1 VLALLSDLFGIGF
14 MKHLASGGPGDAD
27 QQDLEDPQHPC
38 GGCGAH
44 ALGARSGGSGAT
56 RVGGM
61 APDRRQRL
69 GDLNLRDF
77 CLYRAI
83 CLELEALDETIQLQ
97 GLLGRDFLELSVA
110 MRDRRLLVEWL
121 RDLSFPPSSDYSDSG
136 ITPELE
142 GQLLAHS
149 VD

>member
-1 VLALLSDLFGIGF
+1 MGL
-14 MKHLASGGPGDAD
+14 
-27 QQDLEDPQHPC
+27 
-38 GGCGAH
+38 
-44 ALGARSGGSGAT
+44 
-56 RVGGM
+56 
-61 APDRRQRL
+61 DRRQSI

-97 GLLGRDFLELSVA
+97 GLLGTDFVELSVA

-121 RDLSFPPSSDYSDSG
+121 LDLRLPPSSDYSDSG

-142 GQLLAHS
+142 QQLLAQAM
-149 VD
+149 D

>member
-1 VLALLSDLFGIGF
+1 
-14 MKHLASGGPGDAD
+14 
-27 QQDLEDPQHPC
+27 
-38 GGCGAH
+38 
-44 ALGARSGGSGAT
+44 
-56 RVGGM
+56 M

-142 GQLLAHS
+142 EQLLAHS

>member
-1 VLALLSDLFGIGF
+1 MA
-14 MKHLASGGPGDAD
+14 GPG
-27 QQDLEDPQHPC
+27 
-38 GGCGAH
+38 
-44 ALGARSGGSGAT
+44 AT
-56 RVGGM
+56 TVGGM
-61 APDRRQRL
+61 ALDRRQRL

-83 CLELEALDETIQLQ
+83 CLELEALEETIELQ

-121 RDLSFPPSSDYSDSG
+121 RELRLPPSSDYSDNG

-142 GQLLAHS
+142 EQLLAHS
-149 VD
+149 LD

>member
-1 VLALLSDLFGIGF
+1 MGL
-14 MKHLASGGPGDAD
+14 
-27 QQDLEDPQHPC
+27 
-38 GGCGAH
+38 
-44 ALGARSGGSGAT
+44 
-56 RVGGM
+56 
-61 APDRRQRL
+61 DRRQRI

-97 GLLGRDFLELSVA
+97 GLLGTDFVELSAA

-121 RDLSFPPSSDYSDSG
+121 LDLRLPPSSDYSDSG

-142 GQLLAHS
+142 QQLLAQAM
-149 VD
+149 D